1 MSVQWQKSSA
11 SGVEGGNC
19 IEVASVAPH
28 FLLRESEAPEDV
40 IELAPAGLRGLI
52 HHLKAGG

>member
-1 MSVQWQKSSA
+1 MQWQKSSA